1 MVGVRMILGINYLRF
16 VPGAVL
22 DMGMSIRLNNPYF
35 FFLPWTETQAS
46 GRNFLILGLYHKDVC

>member
-1 MVGVRMILGINYLRF
+1 MILGINYLRS

-35 FFLPWTETQAS
+35 FFALD
-46 GRNFLILGLYHKDVC
+46 RNPAFRKEFSHTWFVPQRCLLTV